1 MYVFENKKRS
11 NYTKP
16 GTYLA
21 KITAVRDNER
31 YIKGDAFI
39 IEYSL
44 YNERNE
50 FVSNFHE
57 TFLNNS
63 NVPRTKELIELMKQ
77 LSVDN
82 VDDLVGITILVK
94 ILYRA
99 TDYGYGLPSIVSR
112 EPLSVSEPSEE
123 VSER

>member
-1 MYVFENKKRS
+1 MYIFENKKRS

-16 GTYLA
+16 GAYLA

-50 FVSNFHE
+50 FVSNFYE

-82 VDDLVGITILVK
+82 VDDLVGITIRVK